1 MLKHFTKSFK
11 GLFTFSIGS
20 LLFLSCSGP
29 NSQSEVSS
37 SNRESYG
44 LEILDS
50 LVVDYIG
57 MMAWSHISPDG
68 NNFLAIDQQKSEI
81 LLIGKNGEIKSNLN
95 KTGDQ
100 PDAIGPNLA
109 ARPQFRNN
117 NEIALLGSKGLF
129 IFGFDGNLKRS
140 IKPDFDPISN
150 LVIQNADQFQFI
162 DENHAV
168 AAYGA
173 RNPEGAGFYTEASGT
188 KLELIDLENEIFTGT
203 LPYPKS
209 SRFNSAETFPITNS
223 IPVFRA
229 NEKGI
234 YLAFKNEAI
243 IFQYDWE
250 NTENPKNEI
259 NLKIE
264 PFHLMKGKD
273 PKSVDKEV
281 IRFDVRDFAYGA
293 LNNIFIAGDRIILSY
308 SPGLSDEEYNQITEG
323 ISDFQESF
331 SAVGKK
337 NKSVLAVINSDGLPI
352 TIEIPDY
359 LGKLEFVDKEGNLW
373 FSPNKNEVE
382 RDYEVLFKTKLK

>member
-1 MLKHFTKSFK
+1 MLPHFSKSLK
-11 GLFTFSIGS
+11 GLLTFSIAS
-20 LLFLSCSGP
+20 LLHISCSGP
-29 NSQSEVSS
+29 NSQSKVSS

-68 NNFLAIDQQKSEI
+68 NNFLAIDQQKSDI
-81 LLIGKNGEIKSNLN
+81 LLIGKNGEIRTILN

-100 PDAIGPNLA
+100 PDAIGLNLA
-109 ARPQFRNN
+109 ARPQFRNDA
-117 NEIALLGSKGLF
+117 EIALLGSKGLF

-140 IKPDFDPISN
+140 IKPGFDPISN
-150 LVIQNADQFQFI
+150 MIIQNADQFQFM
-162 DENHAV
+162 DENRAV

-173 RNPEGAGFYTEASGT
+173 RNPEGSGFYTVASGT
-188 KLELIDLENEIFTGT
+188 KLELIDLEKEIFSGIF
-203 LPYPKS
+203 PYPKS
-209 SRFNSAETFPITNS
+209 SRFNSTETFPITNS

-234 YLAFKNEAI
+234 YLGFKNEAK
-243 IFQYDWE
+243 IFQYDWG
-250 NTENPKNEI
+250 NPENPKNEI

-264 PFHLMKGKD
+264 EFHLMKGND

-293 LNNIFIAGDRIILSY
+293 LNNIFISGDKILVSY

-337 NKSVLAVINSDGLPI
+337 NKSVLAVIDSEGLPI
-352 TIEIPDY
+352 PIEIPDS

-382 RDYEVLFKTKLK
+382 RDYEVLFKSKIK

>member
-1 MLKHFTKSFK
+1 MLNSSTKTLNRYIS
-11 GLFTFSIGS
+11 LFIAY
-20 LLFLSCSGP
+20 LILVSCSSP
-29 NSQSEVSS
+29 NSQKKESESA
-37 SNRESYG
+37 RESYG

-68 NNFLAIDQQKSEI
+68 NNFLAIDQQKSDI
-81 LLIGKNGEIKSNLN
+81 LLIGKNGEIKSNIN

-117 NEIALLGSKGLF
+117 NEIALLGSKGMF
-129 IFGFDGNLKRS
+129 IFGFDGHLKRS

-173 RNPEGAGFYTEASGT
+173 RNPEGAGFYTQASGT
-188 KLELIDLENEIFTGT
+188 KLESIDVENEIFTGI

-209 SRFNSAETFPITNS
+209 SRFNSTETFPITNS

-234 YLAFKNEAI
+234 YIAFKNEAK

-250 NTENPKNEI
+250 NPEHPKNEI

-281 IRFDVRDFAYGA
+281 IRFDVRDFAFGS
-293 LNNIFIAGDRIILSY
+293 LNNIFLSEDRILLSY
-308 SPGLSDEEYNQITEG
+308 SQGLSDEEYKQITEG

-331 SAVGKK
+331 SVVGKK
-337 NKSVLAVINSDGLPI
+337 NKSALAVINSDGLPI
-352 TIEIPDY
+352 PIVIPDF
-359 LGKLEFVDKEGNLW
+359 LGRLEFVDREGHLW

-382 RDYEVLFKTKLK
+382 RDYEVLYKSKIK

>member
-1 MLKHFTKSFK
+1 MLNSSTKTLNRYIS
-11 GLFTFSIGS
+11 LFIAY
-20 LLFLSCSGP
+20 LILVSCSSP
-29 NSQSEVSS
+29 NSQKKDSESA
-37 SNRESYG
+37 RESYR

-68 NNFLAIDQQKSEI
+68 NNFLAIDQQKSDI
-81 LLIGKNGEIKSNLN
+81 LLIGKNGEIKSNIN

-117 NEIALLGSKGLF
+117 NEIALLGSKGMF
-129 IFGFDGNLKRS
+129 IFGFDGHLKRS

-173 RNPEGAGFYTEASGT
+173 RNPEGAGFYTQASGT
-188 KLELIDLENEIFTGT
+188 KLESIDVENEIFTGI

-209 SRFNSAETFPITNS
+209 SS
-223 IPVFRA
+223 
-229 NEKGI
+229 
-234 YLAFKNEAI
+234 FKNEAK

-250 NTENPKNEI
+250 NPEHPKNEI

-281 IRFDVRDFAYGA
+281 IRFDVRDFAFGS
-293 LNNIFIAGDRIILSY
+293 LNNIFLSEDRILLSY
-308 SPGLSDEEYNQITEG
+308 SQGLSDEEYKQITEG

-331 SAVGKK
+331 SVVGKK
-337 NKSVLAVINSDGLPI
+337 NKSALAVINSDGLPI
-352 TIEIPDY
+352 PIVIPDF
-359 LGKLEFVDKEGNLW
+359 LGRLEFVDREGHLW

-382 RDYEVLFKTKLK
+382 RDYEVLYKSKIK